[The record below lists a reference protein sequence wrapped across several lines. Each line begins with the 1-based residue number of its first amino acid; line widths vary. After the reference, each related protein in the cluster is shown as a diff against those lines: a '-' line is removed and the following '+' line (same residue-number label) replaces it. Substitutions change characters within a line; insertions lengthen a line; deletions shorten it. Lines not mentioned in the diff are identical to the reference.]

1 MSPDLQCLIELQ
13 KLESAI
19 AKAREQIAAYP
30 AKLAAADALLND
42 ARQTVDA
49 ARQNVKES
57 QDARRAL
64 EKDAA
69 VFQTRLSKFRDQQ
82 GAVKTNKEY
91 QALGHEIET
100 AQQELSAV
108 EEKEIELMVA
118 ADGLAAEVKSAETA
132 FAARQ
137 KEIDA
142 EKKALAEELAGVEAA
157 LKQAQDGRA
166 AVMGQMPANLISLFE
181 QVAKN
186 RKGIAV
192 ALAADGLCS
201 ACHVRLRP
209 HVYQHIRANDS
220 IIQCDSC
227 QRILYFVPPPA
238 AVEPPVTHAQS

>member
-1 MSPDLQCLIELQ
+1 MSPDLQRLIELQ

-19 AKAREQIAAYP
+19 AKAKEQIAAYP
-30 AKLAAADALLND
+30 ARLQSAEARLND
-42 ARQTVDA
+42 ARQTLET
-49 ARQNVKES
+49 ARQKLKDS

-69 VFQTRLSKFRDQQ
+69 VFQGRLSKFKDQQ

-100 AQQELSAV
+100 AQKELSAV
-108 EEKEIELMVA
+108 EEKEIEKMVE
-118 ADGLAAEVKSAETA
+118 ADGLAADVKQAEA
-132 FAARQ
+132 GFAARQ
-137 KEIDA
+137 KEIAA
-142 EKKALAEELAGVEAA
+142 EKKALAQELADTEAS
-157 LKQAQDGRA
+157 LTRAQEARA
-166 AVMGQMPANLISLFE
+166 TLVTQLPANLIALFE
-181 QVAKN
+181 QVAKS

-192 ALAADGLCS
+192 SVAADGLCS

-209 HVYQHIRANDS
+209 HVYQHVRANDS

-238 AVEPPVTHAQS
+238 PVESPVTQA